1 MRARLSVILFP
12 LLLLTAVAQAKEVFL
27 PVSGTA
33 NNVFFS
39 DARIFNPND
48 REITIQAFYLPR
60 GNNSNAAEQ
69 AVSFTVP
76 SRQMKISDDIVK
88 NLLQRS
94 DVGGIRFVSPD
105 DFVVTQRV
113 YALTTANCGTSP
125 LNPCTLGQFV
135 QGLDLSAATRKGVLL
150 QLKSGEKFR
159 TNVGALNPNAVPAT
173 VTWRLYDKNNALV
186 STGSPVVMPPYAT
199 IGPTSIST
207 TFFFNPGTADITDAW
222 VSFDSDQPI
231 FAYGSVVDNGSSDQ
245 TYVPASADSGT
256 TPAPPPPPAV
266 KDVGVSAIN
275 WQFNVEGASDL
286 AVGDQVRFT
295 IRADSGIHGFR
306 LFSPSGDVLIDL
318 AQVDGVSAVRTITLS
333 GTGTY
338 QYICTRSLC
347 GAGHAD
353 MTGSFDV
360 SGAGPTGERY

>member
-1 MRARLSVILFP
+1 MRARLSVMFFP
-12 LLLLTAVAQAKEVFL
+12 LLLWTAAAAAKEVFL

-39 DARIFNPND
+39 DARIFNPNG

-76 SRQMKISDDIVK
+76 SRHMRISDDIVK

-94 DVGGIRFVSPD
+94 DVGAIRFVSPD

-113 YALTTANCGTSP
+113 YALTTSNCGTSP

-135 QGLDLSAATRKGVLL
+135 QGLDLSAATKKGVLL
-150 QLKSGEKFR
+150 QLKSGQKFR

-173 VTWRLYDKNNALV
+173 VTWRLYDRNNALV
-186 STGSPVVMPPYAT
+186 STGSPIVMPPYAT

-207 TFFFNPGTADITDAW
+207 TFFFNPGTADLSDAW

-256 TPAPPPPPAV
+256 TPPPPPAV
-266 KDVGVSAIN
+266 KEVGVSAIN
-275 WQFNVEGASDL
+275 WQFNVTGATGL

-318 AQVDGVSAVRTITLS
+318 PQVDGVSDVRTITLS
-333 GTGTY
+333 STGTY

-347 GAGHAD
+347 GAGHDD
-353 MTGSFDV
+353 MNGSFSV
-360 SGAGPTGERY
+360 GAAGVTGGKY